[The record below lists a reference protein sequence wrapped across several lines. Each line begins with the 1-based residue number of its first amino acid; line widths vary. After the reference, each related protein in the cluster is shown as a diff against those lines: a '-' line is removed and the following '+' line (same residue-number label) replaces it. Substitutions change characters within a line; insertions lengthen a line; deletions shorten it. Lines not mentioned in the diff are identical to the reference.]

1 MAVGEST
8 REFTEAVPRR
18 RRSTQVD
25 EDSPFLSEQ
34 LQGPNL
40 SIARRADVLSE
51 QIAVEHRKY
60 SQKNEARDSIERRA
74 RLKAS
79 RRDLVSKAAFKE
91 AAASLQRAIIARDLE
106 ACVCLCRGGG
116 PSSNAETTGG
126 ITALGACV
134 LQQDR
139 DACSSLQKEGID
151 LDYPARATGLSALA
165 LACKR
170 GDPVMV
176 HHLR

>member
-1 MAVGEST
+1 MVVK
-8 REFTEAVPRR
+8 F
-18 RRSTQVD
+18 VD

-40 SIARRADVLSE
+40 AIAKRADVLSE

-60 SQKNEARDSIERRA
+60 SQRNEARDSIARRQ

-91 AAASLQRAIIARDLE
+91 AAASLQRAIIARDLA

-116 PSSNAETTGG
+116 PSSTRRRPVAS
-126 ITALGACV
+126 
-134 LQQDR
+134 R
-139 DACSSLQKEGID
+139 PS
-151 LDYPARATGLSALA
+151 ARASCNRTGT
-165 LACKR
+165 
-170 GDPVMV
+170 PV
-176 HHLR
+176 RRCRRKASTWITRRERPDCRRSP

>member
-1 MAVGEST
+1 MG
-8 REFTEAVPRR
+8 VPVE
-18 RRSTQVD
+18 TGLVVKFID

-40 SIARRADVLSE
+40 AIARRADVLSE

-60 SQKNEARDSIERRA
+60 SQKNEARDSIARRQ

-176 HHLR
+176 HHLC

>member
-1 MAVGEST
+1 MP
-8 REFTEAVPRR
+8 PRR
-18 RRSTQVD
+18 RRRGRRSVHASRECTESRSTQVD

-40 SIARRADVLSE
+40 AIARRADVLSE

-60 SQKNEARDSIERRA
+60 SQKNEARDSIARRQ

-139 DACSSLQKEGID
+139 DASSSLQKEGID
-151 LDYPARATGLSALA
+151 LDSASLHCLLECRELRLTGS
-165 LACKR
+165 
-170 GDPVMV
+170 G
-176 HHLR
+176 